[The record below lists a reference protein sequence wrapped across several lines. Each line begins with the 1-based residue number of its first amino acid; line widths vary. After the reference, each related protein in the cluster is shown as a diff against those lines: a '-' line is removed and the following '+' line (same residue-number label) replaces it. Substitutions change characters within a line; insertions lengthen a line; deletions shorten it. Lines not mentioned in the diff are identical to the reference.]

1 MRDCLPTPGDGA
13 LPLPAGLD
21 ASLLDFLPRTVEE
34 LSAAVVPPGHPQ
46 LATPTRDPRVS
57 EWVERGVGR
66 QCGLHLRHRFAP
78 RLSPAGSGSSFLC
91 LLLYPPARPACQGVL
106 DFKGGETAAL
116 ERLHYYL
123 WGSDLV
129 ATYFDTRN
137 GMLGGWVRWKSGA
150 YREGDW
156 QRETAR
162 CRPGW
167 QCRQCAVVCAPLR
180 SAPPRLTPPCPYPLP
195 HCPQPP
201 TAPFRWRLLDQVCA
215 LAGARV
221 PVAAGGVPRAQAVRA
236 AAHRQQEH
244 LLGAVRAVGARLLA
258 LLRAQ
263 AGQQGLFGGRRQ
275 RPGEA

>member
-1 MRDCLPTPGDGA
+1 MVCE
-13 LPLPAGLD
+13 
-21 ASLLDFLPRTVEE
+21 V
-34 LSAAVVPPGHPQ
+34 
-46 LATPTRDPRVS
+46 
-57 EWVERGVGR
+57 VERGRG
-66 QCGLHLRHRFAP
+66 CGTHLLRCLLFCLLPVR
-78 RLSPAGSGSSFLC
+78 SSFQCC
-91 LLLYPPARPACQGVL
+91 LPAPVPACQGVL

-180 SAPPRLTPPCPYPLP
+180 SAPLRPASRRPALT
-195 HCPQPP
+195 HCP
-201 TAPFRWRLLDQVCA
+201 TAPNRPPPLSGGDYSTKFAPWLAHGCLSPREVYRELKRYERQRTANKSTYWVQFELSVRDFWRFFA
-215 LAGARV
+215 LKQGSKV
-221 PVAAGGVPRAQAVRA
+221 FLEGGVNGRVR
-236 AAHRQQEH
+236 HKE
-244 LLGAVRAVGARLLA
+244 GI
-258 LLRAQ
+258 
-263 AGQQGLFGGRRQ
+263 GQLCVCVVSRVTC
-275 RPGEA
+275 